1 MDSIKQPDSLCLEG
15 NVSENWRKWKQRF
28 HLYMTASGMADKPMY
43 VRSCTLLHTIG
54 EEALE
59 IYNTF
64 DFDNE
69 DDKKKLDVLLTKFT
83 EYFEPQKNVT
93 YERHKFNT
101 RTQMQGEHF
110 DIFVTDLKKKAQTC
124 EFGNLGDSLIKDRI
138 VVGIIEDS
146 TRARLLREKN
156 LTLQRAIEICRAAE
170 ISKSQI
176 GDMAAGVQSTITV
189 NALYKQKSKG
199 KRVCPQMR
207 RLVSQPLTT
216 LIQKGDLANTVV
228 GNMKEVS
235 AQRTVRH
242 VEIVGNKT
250 TLKKSACRVQRML
263 NQHFEGMTH
272 EHKRCMELMSILIPM
287 MMSSL

>member
-1 MDSIKQPDSLCLEG
+1 M
-15 NVSENWRKWKQRF
+15 
-28 HLYMTASGMADKPMY
+28 
-43 VRSCTLLHTIG
+43 
-54 EEALE
+54 
-59 IYNTF
+59 
-64 DFDNE
+64 
-69 DDKKKLDVLLTKFT
+69 LTKFT
-83 EYFEPQKNVT
+83 DYFEPQKNVT

-176 GDMAAGVQSTITV
+176 GDMAAGVQSTTTV

-199 KRVCPQMR
+199 KRGMPTNAATRQSTFNNPDPERRSCKYCGRQHERGQCPAYGKTYGNCGKQNHFEKVCMSRPQDAKPTFR
-207 RLVSQPLTT
+207 RNDART
-216 LIQKGDLANTVV
+216 QKIHGINEYSDTDDEFFVDVVGREKSNKANTPDWMI
-228 GNMKEVS
+228 NLKIMN
-235 AQRTVRH
+235 RTVRFKVDTGAQCNVVLECVH
-242 VEIVGNKT
+242 TKICNK
-250 TLKKSACRVQRML
+250 LQRSNDRPVSFSGDRMKPI
-263 NQHFEGMTH
+263 G
-272 EHKRCMELMSILIPM
+272 KC
-287 MMSSL
+287 